1 MGVVIA
7 ARAGYDPW
15 GLPGALQTLAGIKP
29 DDNHLQLLFKT
40 HPAPS
45 ARLEKLAVAMGTGF
59 DQVAGGGQS
68 ADRFTRMAQRLR
80 VADARR

>member
-15 GLPGALQTLAGIKP
+15 GLPSALQTLAGVNP
-29 DDNHLQLLFKT
+29 DDTYVKLLFKT

-45 ARLEKLAVAMGTGF
+45 ARLEKLAVALGTNF
-59 DQVAGGGQS
+59 DSMTGGPQSNDQFQRITERVRVVA
-68 ADRFTRMAQRLR
+68 AK
-80 VADARR
+80 